1 VHLSGACIR
10 HFLPLLCFDKLVKFA
25 PVFAELL
32 LVRVDHLLKEFDDL
46 RKKFVPHISKEGQ
59 LVDLFI
65 DADLFFDPVLGL
77 GNNFV
82 REI

>member
-1 VHLSGACIR
+1 
-10 HFLPLLCFDKLVKFA
+10 
-25 PVFAELL
+25 LL

-46 RKKFVPHISKEGQ
+46 RKKFVPHVSKEGK

-77 GNNFV
+77 GNYVV
-82 REI
+82 REV

>member
-1 VHLSGACIR
+1 
-10 HFLPLLCFDKLVKFA
+10 
-25 PVFAELL
+25 LL

-46 RKKFVPHISKEGQ
+46 RKKFVPHVSKEGK

-82 REI
+82 REV